1 MCHLYYDI
9 LEYPQIFRHCIIFSD
24 MDNKLYTPSL
34 VFFLHWLAG
43 AVKGLTQCR
52 EWGRQLPVL
61 WSADLLLLGTSNW
74 QNNSSALAF

>member
-1 MCHLYYDI
+1 
-9 LEYPQIFRHCIIFSD
+9 

-34 VFFLHWLAG
+34 AFFLHWLAG